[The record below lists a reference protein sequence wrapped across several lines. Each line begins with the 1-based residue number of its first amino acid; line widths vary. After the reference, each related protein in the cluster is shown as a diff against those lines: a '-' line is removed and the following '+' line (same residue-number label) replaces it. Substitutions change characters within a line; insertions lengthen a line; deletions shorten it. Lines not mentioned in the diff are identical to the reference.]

1 MLTSIF
7 RKRYPAA
14 FSDIMLREAKP
25 QVAHWDRKSN
35 VSRQAIAILHVVY
48 NVQSYSWDIGTYSIR
63 VKLLYAHAQLSSG
76 D

>member
-1 MLTSIF
+1 MLASIF

-48 NVQSYSWDIGTYSIR
+48 RPTHGI
-63 VKLLYAHAQLSSG
+63 
-76 D
+76 